1 MSSGT
6 GTLKVATVISA
17 GKEQGSVLLVSLVL
31 LLILTIAGLASI
43 RVTSLEEKMTG
54 NYRNEQLAFH
64 SAEVGV
70 LEAESFVAGTLL
82 NVSDFTSTCNNG
94 LCFDGVNH
102 SDPGTCSA
110 NVSSPWQEQALW
122 SDPDR
127 YRTMTISLD
136 GIAAP
141 AKYIVEFRCYL
152 PRETEGP
159 EADPTVFDD
168 WAQFFR
174 ITVLATGGSG
184 DARVMLQTTYKKNL

>member
-1 MSSGT
+1 MIRS
-6 GTLKVATVISA
+6 

-31 LLILTIAGLASI
+31 LLILTIAGMASI

-70 LEAESFVAGTLL
+70 LEAESYVVNTLL
-82 NVSDFTSTCNNG
+82 NSSDFSPDCDNG

-110 NVSSPWQEQALW
+110 TSSSPWQEQALW
-122 SDPDR
+122 SDAGR
-127 YRTMTISLD
+127 YRTTTIALD
-136 GIAAP
+136 GVATQ

-152 PRETEGP
+152 PRETGGP
-159 EADPTVFDD
+159 EADPTVYDD
-168 WAQFFR
+168 WAEFYR
-174 ITVLATGGSG
+174 ITVLATGGSS
-184 DARVMLQTTYKKNL
+184 DARVMLQTTYKKNR